1 MTGEYFYLYI
11 KLILKATAAYE
22 LAHDAGGWNL
32 FIADGDKVA
41 QELKQSMGLGILGA
55 VFLY

>member
-11 KLILKATAAYE
+11 KLILEAAAAYE
-22 LAHDAGGWNL
+22 FAHDTGGRNL

-41 QELKQSMGLGILGA
+41 QELQQAVSLGILWA

>member
-22 LAHDAGGWNL
+22 LAHDAGGRNL

-41 QELKQSMGLGILGA
+41 QELQQAVSLGILWA

>member
-1 MTGEYFYLYI
+1 MPGDALHYSII

-41 QELKQSMGLGILGA
+41 QELK
-55 VFLY
+55 

>member
-41 QELKQSMGLGILGA
+41 QELKQSMGLGKS
-55 VFLY
+55 LYR

>member
-22 LAHDAGGWNL
+22 LAHDAGGWYL
-32 FIADGDKVA
+32 LVRDR
-41 QELKQSMGLGILGA
+41 QEEVDELQ
-55 VFLY
+55 